1 MDQGGGQ
8 RHSPGLPAAQ
18 LPHHGRLVGQLE
30 KGDQEGDSPVDDRR
44 RQSVEAAKEEER
56 LLDGELI
63 EEANLLG
70 HVADAR
76 PGDQRPV
83 GTGYLAKDL
92 DDAPLRLQG
101 TDQAVHQGR
110 LAATGGPEDSI
121 AGKKVEVKKGVLI

>member
-1 MDQGGGQ
+1 MRPNGLPQHWVDAHRRLVQHQQRRLVDQGRCQ
-8 RHSPGLPAAQ
+8 RHSPRLPAAQ
-18 LPHHGRLVGQLE
+18 LPHHRRLVGQLQERDE
-30 KGDQEGDSPVDDRR
+30 KGDSPVDDRR

-83 GTGYLAKDL
+83 GTGNLAKDL

-101 TDQAVHQGR
+101 TDQAVN
-110 LAATGGPEDSI
+110 
-121 AGKKVEVKKGVLI
+121 